1 MQLSTKLKISF
12 CIFIIVP
19 AILFS
24 MAVVGVIKISV
35 LNIESEFGA
44 TNTSYTALAN
54 PVALVSKM
62 CESQYNK
69 LLNSSLKSPEDLE
82 SKEYLD
88 SINKALLER
97 NSYLIVTKDDK
108 CIYSGKDDCEDVIKA
123 LTDID
128 FGYNTSVYLNEQG
141 KLLVDNIKY
150 TSADGSQGNAFVV
163 MKIVDILPQVRN
175 LLIDGMISMIIILVF
190 TSGLFVYWTYRTM
203 VNPINKLKLATYNIK
218 NGNLD
223 FDMNVTGL
231 DEISE
236 LCRDFDDMRE
246 RLKENAE
253 EKVKTDARSKELISN
268 ISHDLKTPITAIKGY
283 VEGIMDGVADDKE
296 KMDRYIRTIYNKAC
310 EMDTLIDELTFYS
323 KVDSDKVVYNFSKV
337 NVQDYF
343 YSYAEE
349 LSLELSAEGIEL
361 LYENNMA
368 NNVETVLDA
377 EQFRRA
383 LSNIIGNSV
392 KYMNHDGGVIRIIIK
407 DLDKQLGIDICD
419 NGPGIDEK
427 DIQYVFDRFYRAD
440 SSRNSAKGGSGIGLS
455 IVKKIISDHNGT
467 IEVRSVTGEGT
478 TMHIVLDKY
487 IENNCKNT

>member
-1 MQLSTKLKISF
+1 MRLSTKLKVSF

-24 MAVVGVIKISV
+24 AAVIGVIKISV
-35 LNIESEFGA
+35 LNIEEEFGA
-44 TNTSYTALAN
+44 TGTSYTALAN

-62 CESQYNK
+62 CEGQYNK
-69 LLNSSLKSPEDLE
+69 LLNASLNSPGELE
-82 SKEYLD
+82 NNEYLD
-88 SINKALLER
+88 KINGELLER
-97 NSYLIVTKDDK
+97 NSYLIVIKDDK
-108 CIYSGKDDCEDVIKA
+108 CIYSGKEDCEEVINA
-123 LTDID
+123 LAGID
-128 FGYNTSVYLNEQG
+128 FGYNTSVYLNNQG

-150 TSADGSQGNAFVV
+150 TDSDGLEGNVFVV
-163 MKIVDILPQVRN
+163 MQIVDILPQVRN
-175 LLIDGMISMIIILVF
+175 LLIDGMISMIVILVF
-190 TSGLFVYWTYRTM
+190 TSGLFVYWAYRTM

-223 FDMNVTGL
+223 FEMNVTGQ

-283 VEGIMDGVADDKE
+283 VEGIMDGVADDKD
-296 KMDRYIRTIYNKAC
+296 KMERYIRTIYNKAC

-361 LYENNMA
+361 IFENNMA
-368 NNVETVLDA
+368 ENVETVLDA

-383 LSNIIGNSV
+383 LSNIISNSV
-392 KYMNHDGGVIRIIIK
+392 KYMNHDGGVIRILIK
-407 DLDKQLGIDICD
+407 DMGNQLGIDICD
-419 NGPGIDEK
+419 NGPGIDKK
-427 DIQYVFDRFYRAD
+427 DIPYVFDRFYRGD

-455 IVKKIISDHNGT
+455 IVRKIISDHNGT
-467 IEVRSVTGEGT
+467 IEVHSVAGEGT
-478 TMHIVLDKY
+478 VMQIILDKY
-487 IENNCKNT
+487 TGHNSMNT